1 MDPDSFFSDPEGS
14 TPVEEDQRPFLVN
27 SAISTRGE
35 LDSAEQSNIFK
46 ATVWLDRTKIRTEN
60 LLTPHQFQTIHT
72 KMFEDVWLWAG
83 NLRTRETNIGG
94 VTPRE
99 IPFKIVDLCRD
110 VQTMLADATG
120 AALSNND
127 VAIRFHH
134 RLVLIHPFVNGNGR
148 HSRLV
153 TDKLLTAVGERK
165 FTWGSS
171 TYPDRKALRAAYL
184 AALRTADS
192 EYKYD
197 QLLEFACS

>member
-1 MDPDSFFSDPEGS
+1 MDPDSIFSGPEGS

-46 ATVWLDRTKIRTEN
+46 TTVWLDRTKIRTEN
-60 LLTPHQFQTIHT
+60 LLTQRQFQAIHK

-83 NLRTRETNIGG
+83 KLRTHETNIGG

-110 VQTMLADATG
+110 VQAMLADTTG
-120 AALSNND
+120 QALSKND

-153 TDKLLTAVGERK
+153 TDKLLTNLGEKK
-165 FTWGSS
+165 FTWGNS
-171 TYPDRKALRAAYL
+171 TYPDRKALRDAYL
-184 AALRTADS
+184 AALRNADS
-192 EYKYD
+192 EFKYD
-197 QLLEFACS
+197 QLLAFARS